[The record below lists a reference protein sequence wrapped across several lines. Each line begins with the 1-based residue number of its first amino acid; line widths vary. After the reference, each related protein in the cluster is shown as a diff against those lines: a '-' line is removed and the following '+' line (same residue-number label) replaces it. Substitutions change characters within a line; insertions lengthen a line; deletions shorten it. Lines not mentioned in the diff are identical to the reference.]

1 MVIELMLE
9 NVKPREQA
17 GRDALARFRA
27 QARAAALASLSILE
41 GKEIDRVYCDMY
53 DDFVVRLN
61 RSGNL
66 SYIFYQVKTNKKKNH
81 NWTLNEIFGLN
92 SRIKDLSKHKNTDIF
107 NSFAGKLLQHTVG
120 FGNSCEAVI
129 FQTNINIEDPIEE
142 LMTDVHG
149 NHFLTKIAS
158 LLVERFPDCFSCTS
172 MGVEEIKKNL
182 KRLKFETDVQ
192 YIKLENDNFSPI
204 AKEVIH
210 RYSEIDL
217 THDEFKDILIKLMEL
232 VGSKSSGV
240 ISNINS
246 ETIESFAGIS
256 ISDLLEILSISKAA
270 FDELAAGG
278 DPLAVKNASIIQRT
292 LSKSG
297 ASEVHIAFCSRC
309 KIAWDEWF
317 RTNRHILP
325 EIEVLTIQS
334 DLAGMLRGIMING
347 QIDFSDLQKPVKDYH
362 IKMKERLYDLDINV
376 ILGGVMA
383 ELVRMQR

>member
-1 MVIELMLE
+1 MLE
-9 NVKPREQA
+9 NVQPREQA

-27 QARAAALASLSILE
+27 QAKAAALASLSILE
-41 GKEIDRVYCDMY
+41 GKEIDRVYCDMH
-53 DDFVVRLN
+53 DDFVVRFN

-66 SYIFYQVKTNKKKNH
+66 FYVFYQVKTNKKKNH
-81 NWTLNEIFGLN
+81 NWTINEIFGLN
-92 SRIKDLSKHKNTDIF
+92 SRIKDLTKHKNTDIF
-107 NSFAGKLLQHTVG
+107 NSFAGKLLQHTVN
-120 FGNSCEAVI
+120 FGDSCEAVI

-142 LMTDVHG
+142 LMADIQG
-149 NHFLTKIAS
+149 DHFINKIAS
-158 LLVERFPDCFSCTS
+158 LLVDRFPECFSCTS
-172 MGVEEIKKNL
+172 IGFEEIKINL

-192 YIKLENDNFSPI
+192 HIKLENDNFSPI

-240 ISNINS
+240 ISNLNT
-246 ETIESFAGIS
+246 ETIESLSGIS

-270 FDELAAGG
+270 FDALSAGG
-278 DPLAVKNASIIQRT
+278 DPRAVKNASIIQRT

-297 ASEVHIAFCSRC
+297 ASEAHIEFCSRC

-317 RTNRHILP
+317 RNNRHILP
-325 EIEVLTIQS
+325 ELEVLTIQS
-334 DLAGMLRGIMING
+334 DLAGILREIMNNGRIN
-347 QIDFSDLQKPVKDYH
+347 FADLQKPIRDYH
-362 IKMKERLYDLDINV
+362 DEIKEEHCDLDINI

-383 ELVRMQR
+383 ELVRIQR

>member
-1 MVIELMLE
+1 MLE
-9 NVKPREQA
+9 NVQPREQA

-27 QARAAALASLSILE
+27 QAKAAALASLSILE
-41 GKEIDRVYCDMY
+41 GKEIDRVYCDVH
-53 DDFVVRLN
+53 DDFVVRFN
-61 RSGNL
+61 RNGNL
-66 SYIFYQVKTNKKKNH
+66 FYVFYQVKTNKKKNH

-107 NSFAGKLLQHTVG
+107 NSFAGKLLQHTVS
-120 FGNSCEAVI
+120 FGDSCEAVI
-129 FQTNINIEDPIEE
+129 FQTNINIEDPIEK
-142 LMTDVHG
+142 LMADIHG
-149 NHFLTKIAS
+149 DHFITKIAS
-158 LLVERFPDCFSCTS
+158 LLVKRFPECFSCTAL
-172 MGVEEIKKNL
+172 GIEEIKINL

-192 YIKLENDNFSPI
+192 HIKLENDNFSPI

-217 THDEFKDILIKLMEL
+217 THDEFRDILIKLMEL

-240 ISNINS
+240 ISNLNS
-246 ETIESFAGIS
+246 ETIESLAGIS

-270 FDELAAGG
+270 FDALTAGG

-297 ASEVHIAFCSRC
+297 ASEAHIVFCSRC

-317 RTNRHILP
+317 RNNRHTLP
-325 EIEVLTIQS
+325 ELEVLTIQS
-334 DLAGMLRGIMING
+334 DLAGLLRGIMFNG
-347 QIDFSDLQKPVKDYH
+347 QINFSDLQKPVKGYH
-362 IKMKERLYDLDINV
+362 DGIKEKFYDLDINI

-383 ELVRMQR
+383 ELVRIQR